1 MRRAGLAIAVGDAVP
16 EAKAIAHYTTKA
28 LARHGAVRETVET
41 RSQKPNRVVE
51 VFFASDVKRD
61 PAGVWNPAVLLGK
74 AFRQE
79 SIANWTRKG
88 YINHAALVH
97 VPDLRTS
104 ETEFSAAKAVGVN
117 RYLRPRGNILFQ
129 PRQMLHIS

>member
-1 MRRAGLAIAVGDAVP
+1 
-16 EAKAIAHYTTKA
+16 
-28 LARHGAVRETVET
+28 
-41 RSQKPNRVVE
+41 VVE